1 MVATN
6 HELGSQTRRHTQA
19 QHRNSRSRIPQ
30 IAPIATSSEEARQEY
45 EVVEEAYLAL
55 QPDTTYNLTFP
66 PLYGAESGPW
76 DTTII
81 ANTDDDEWLTLG
93 ADAWTLEHI
102 LQAEQVIDMLI
113 KVKEWAMREEST
125 TWMPS
130 LAQLALL
137 IDEDNLLPSLR
148 DEISGIVEIVRV
160 RSLTDPSGKSVSLRR
175 HSWPVVQEDAF
186 THIFLHGFLISD
198 ILISDQ
204 GR

>member
-1 MVATN
+1 
-6 HELGSQTRRHTQA
+6 
-19 QHRNSRSRIPQ
+19 
-30 IAPIATSSEEARQEY
+30 
-45 EVVEEAYLAL
+45 VEEAYLAL
-55 QPDTTYNLTFP
+55 QPDTTYNLAFP

-76 DTTII
+76 DTTTI
-81 ANTDDDEWLTLG
+81 ANTDDDEWLTLD

-148 DEISGIVEIVRV
+148 DEISGTVEIVRV
-160 RSLTDPSGKSVSLRR
+160 RSLTDPNGKSVSLRR
-175 HSWPVVQEDAF
+175 HSSAVVQEDAF
-186 THIFLHGFLISD
+186 THIFLCGFLISD
-198 ILISDQ
+198 ILIPDQ